1 MDNLE
6 KHIKEHQDDFEYIKT
21 DAKDWEAIQQQL
33 NAKKPATKV
42 VPMNWWRTVAALF
55 AIGLGGYFLFINNEK
70 ETIIAET
77 FGLEEEMQFPDI
89 ALKNPN
95 GDEISVSDLKGKIV
109 LVDFWASYCMMC
121 TEDHCYYFKPIYND
135 YKDHGFEIYSISV
148 DENVKNWR
156 QAIEKDSLN
165 WIHVSDLMGQ
175 ESPVFS
181 KYAVNDLPT
190 NYLLNEEGKIIAR
203 NVDASD
209 LEETLSTLLAYK

>member
-6 KHIKEHQDDFEYIKT
+6 KHIKNHRDDFNYIET
-21 DAKDWEAIQQQL
+21 DAKDWEAIQQHL
-33 NAKKPATKV
+33 AAKKPTPKV
-42 VPMNWWRTVAALF
+42 VTPNWWRNVAAVFIL
-55 AIGLGGYFLFINNEK
+55 GLSCYFLFNKVEK
-70 ETIIAET
+70 TPELMV
-77 FGLEEEMQFPDI
+77 GLEEQMHFPDI
-89 ALKNPN
+89 TLKNPDGN
-95 GDEISVSDLKGKIV
+95 NISVSDLKGKIV

-175 ESPVFS
+175 DSPVFS
-181 KYAVNDLPT
+181 KYAVEDLPT

-209 LEETLSTLLAYK
+209 LEETLNTLLAYKE

>member
-6 KHIKEHQDDFEYIKT
+6 KHINHHRDDFNYIET

-33 NAKKPATKV
+33 ADKKPTPKV
-42 VPMNWWRTVAALF
+42 VRMNWWKSVAAVFVL
-55 AIGLGGYFLFINNEK
+55 GLSCYFFFTKVEK
-70 ETIIAET
+70 TPDLMV
-77 FGLEEEMQFPDI
+77 GLEEEMHFPDI
-89 ALKNPN
+89 TLKNPN
-95 GDEISVSDLKGKIV
+95 GNEISVSDLKGKIV

-181 KYAVNDLPT
+181 KYAVEDLPT

-209 LEETLSTLLAYK
+209 LEATLSTLLAYKE

>member
-6 KHIKEHQDDFEYIKT
+6 KHINHHRDDFNYIET
-21 DAKDWEAIQQQL
+21 DTNDWEVIQQQL
-33 NAKKPATKV
+33 TDKKPTPKV
-42 VPMNWWRTVAALF
+42 TQMNWWKSVAAVFVL
-55 AIGLGGYFLFINNEK
+55 GLSCYFFFTKVEK
-70 ETIIAET
+70 TPDLMV
-77 FGLEEEMQFPDI
+77 GLEEEMHFPDI
-89 ALKNPN
+89 TLKNPN
-95 GDEISVSDLKGKIV
+95 GNEISVSDLKGKIV

-181 KYAVNDLPT
+181 KYAVEDLPT

-209 LEETLSTLLAYK
+209 LEETLSTLLAYKE

>member
-6 KHIKEHQDDFEYIKT
+6 KHIKNHRDDFNYIET
-21 DAKDWEAIQQQL
+21 DAKDWETIQQQL
-33 NAKKPATKV
+33 ADKKPTPKV
-42 VPMNWWRTVAALF
+42 VPMNWWKSIAAVFVL
-55 AIGLGGYFLFINNEK
+55 GLSCYFFFNKVEK
-70 ETIIAET
+70 TPDLMV
-77 FGLEEEMQFPDI
+77 GLEEQMHFPDI

-181 KYAVNDLPT
+181 KYAVENLPT

-209 LEETLSTLLAYK
+209 LEETLSTLLAYKE

>member
-6 KHIKEHQDDFEYIKT
+6 KYIKNHRDDFNYIET

-33 NAKKPATKV
+33 TDKKPTPKVVQMSWWKSVAAVFVLGLSCYFFFTKV
-42 VPMNWWRTVAALF
+42 QKTPDLMV
-55 AIGLGGYFLFINNEK
+55 
-70 ETIIAET
+70 
-77 FGLEEEMQFPDI
+77 GLEEQMHFPDI
-89 ALKNPN
+89 TLKNPN

-156 QAIEKDSLN
+156 HAIEKDSLN
-165 WIHVSDLMGQ
+165 WIHVSDLMAQG
-175 ESPVFS
+175 SILGPVLFLI
-181 KYAVNDLPT
+181 YINDINNSCKDANFVKFALK
-190 NYLLNEEGKIIAR
+190 LKSCAR
-203 NVDASD
+203 VPFVYNP
-209 LEETLSTLLAYK
+209 

>member
-6 KHIKEHQDDFEYIKT
+6 KHIKNHRDDFNYIET
-21 DAKDWEAIQQQL
+21 NAKDWEAIQQKLTDKQ
-33 NAKKPATKV
+33 PAPKV
-42 VPMNWWRTVAALF
+42 VPMNWWKSVAAVFVL
-55 AIGLGGYFLFINNEK
+55 GLSCYFLFTK
-70 ETIIAET
+70 VETTSAPMV
-77 FGLEEEMQFPDI
+77 GLEEQMHFPDI

-148 DENVKNWR
+148 DENIKNWR
-156 QAIEKDSLN
+156 HAIEKDSLN
-165 WIHVSDLMGQ
+165 WIQVSDLMGQ
-175 ESPVFS
+175 ESPVFT
-181 KYAVNDLPT
+181 KYAVEDLPT
-190 NYLLNEEGKIIAR
+190 NYLLNEEGRIIAR

-209 LEETLSTLLAYK
+209 LEETLNTLLAYKE

>member
-6 KHIKEHQDDFEYIKT
+6 KHIKDHRDNFEYIKT
-21 DAKDWEAIQQQL
+21 DSKDWEVIQQQL
-33 NAKKPATKV
+33 AGQKPAPKV
-42 VPMNWWRTVAALF
+42 IRINWWRNIAALF
-55 AIGLGGYFLFINNEK
+55 AIGLSCYFLFNNVEK
-70 ETIIAET
+70 TVAPIV
-77 FGLEEEMQFPDI
+77 GLEEQMHFPDI

-181 KYAVNDLPT
+181 KYAVEDLPT

-209 LEETLSTLLAYK
+209 LEETLNTLLAYKE

>member
-6 KHIKEHQDDFEYIKT
+6 KHIKEHRDDFEYIKT

-33 NAKKPATKV
+33 TAKKPTPKV

-55 AIGLGGYFLFINNEK
+55 AIGLSCYFLFNKIK
-70 ETIIAET
+70 KPTT
-77 FGLEEEMQFPDI
+77 QLVGLEEEMHFPDI
-89 ALKNPN
+89 TLKNPDGN
-95 GDEISVSDLKGKIV
+95 EISVSDLKGKIV

-148 DENVKNWR
+148 DENVKNWH

-209 LEETLSTLLAYK
+209 LEETLSTLLAYEE